1 MIVLIGVANAGQMFS
16 RIETDQKLL
25 KAVLKRLMI
34 VLRSKF
40 FFVIALATL
49 SNLSFSQIDQSKGS
63 FEDKFRQLDEVF
75 PSPNLNRPPTGEPGP
90 SYWQQRA
97 DYKIKIKLDEL
108 NRSVQGSEVITY
120 KNNSPLKLNYV
131 WLQLDQNIFDKDSIN
146 NLTRPWWGGN
156 ESIDF
161 STLRRQNFMDNF
173 DGGFQELSIKI
184 NGKEAQ
190 VNLVGTHV
198 RINLDAPL
206 NSGESIELE
215 IDWAYALVEENAVRA
230 RNGYESFE
238 DGNDI
243 FLLAQWYPRITVFS
257 DYEGWHNK
265 EFIGNGEFTLEF
277 GDFEVDI
284 TVPADHIVAA
294 TGTLQNQDDV
304 LNSIQKRRMKKA
316 EKSSKPIFIVTPDEA
331 FDNELEKST
340 EYKTWSFKA
349 ENVRDFAWAS
359 SRKFIWDAAGYKQNS
374 EENPLVMAMSFQ
386 NSKEN
391 PLVMAMSFYPNE
403 GEPLWSKYSTEAVM
417 HTMEVYSKYSFD
429 YPYPTAQSVNGPVGG
444 MEYPMITFNG
454 PRTELEDDGSRTYSR
469 SEKEFLIGV
478 VIHEIGH
485 IYFPMIVNSDERQWT
500 WMDEGLNTFLQ
511 YLAEQEWNINYRS
524 DRGEPRWITDYMS
537 SSNQVPIMTNSES
550 LLQFGNNSYAKPA
563 TALVVLRET
572 ILGRELF
579 DQAFREYSQR
589 WKFKRPTPYDFFRTM
604 EEASGVDL
612 DWFWRGWFYSTDHV
626 DIALDNIHIA
636 SLDTLDPQ
644 IDLAKDRID
653 FQKEPEIL
661 HDNRNEAAG
670 IVTRVKSRPEL
681 LDVYDEYDEFTPS
694 DREMRDYEE
703 ILDDLY
709 DRNDSD
715 PEWKKKALVEALA
728 KEEDYYIFEFT
739 NKGGLIMPI
748 PLELTYEN
756 GEKELI
762 RIPVEIWRKN
772 PNRTLWLKRSKVK
785 ITQAVIDPYWEI
797 GDTEIENNYYPTR
810 LIPARLKPR
819 ASRSNPKNLMQDL
832 LNRNKKITSHN

>member
-1 MIVLIGVANAGQMFS
+1 MIALIGVENAGQMFS

-374 EENPLVMAMSFQ
+374 
-386 NSKEN
+386 KEN

-417 HTMEVYSKYSFD
+417 HTMKVYSKYSFD

-500 WMDEGLNTFLQ
+500 WMDEGLNSFLD
-511 YLAEQEWNINYRS
+511 AIASREWDENMPWGVEARDIV
-524 DRGEPRWITDYMS
+524 GYMKS
-537 SSNQVPIMTNSES
+537 ANQVPIMTQSDSVLKLGPNAYS
-550 LLQFGNNSYAKPA
+550 KP
-563 TALVVLRET
+563 TIALNILREVV
-572 ILGRELF
+572 LGRELF
-579 DQAFREYSQR
+579 DFAFKEFAQR
-589 WKFKRPTPYDFFRTM
+589 WKFKRPTPSDFFRTM

-612 DWFWRGWFYSTDHV
+612 DWFWRGWFYTTEHV
-626 DIALDNIHIA
+626 DIALDNVRHFTIN
-636 SLDTLDPQ
+636 TEDPEIEEAFKRRQ
-644 IDLAKDRID
+644 EMEKRRHPSYLSNDDLPKRID
-653 FQKEPEIL
+653 
-661 HDNRNEAAG
+661 
-670 IVTRVKSRPEL
+670 
-681 LDVYDEYDEFTPS
+681 EFPS
-694 DREMRDYEE
+694 IKDFY
-703 ILDDLY
+703 
-709 DRNDSD
+709 N
-715 PEWKKKALVEALA
+715 
-728 KEEDYYIFEFT
+728 
-739 NKGGLIMPI
+739 
-748 PLELTYEN
+748 
-756 GEKELI
+756 
-762 RIPVEIWRKN
+762 
-772 PNRTLWLKRSKVK
+772 
-785 ITQAVIDPYWEI
+785 
-797 GDTEIENNYYPTR
+797 
-810 LIPARLKPR
+810 
-819 ASRSNPKNLMQDL
+819 
-832 LNRNKKITSHN
+832 